1 MTALRTILRDGFL
14 SHAAVG
20 VVQVCESVHIRMS
33 TCVCAHQVGRENHS
47 TIKNLTDDLRF
58 MIKKREEDYLNLLA
72 QNKANEDAWQRN
84 SGMLSQQLQ
93 VLLLLS
99 SLSSLSFLP
108 VLLVK
113 TAGSDKQV
121 APTSLAK

>member
-1 MTALRTILRDGFL
+1 MAVRTVLHDGFL
-14 SHAAVG
+14 SLAAVG
-20 VVQVCESVHIRMS
+20 VVHIFESVHFRLS

>member
-1 MTALRTILRDGFL
+1 
-14 SHAAVG
+14 
-20 VVQVCESVHIRMS
+20 
-33 TCVCAHQVGRENHS
+33 
-47 TIKNLTDDLRF
+47 

-99 SLSSLSFLP
+99 SLSCLSFLP

>member
-1 MTALRTILRDGFL
+1 MAVRTVLHDGFL
-14 SHAAVG
+14 SLAAVG
-20 VVQVCESVHIRMS
+20 VVHVFESVHFRLS

-108 VLLVK
+108 VHLVK